1 VAILNRHKKEAEKKL
16 NRAISGGFKPPQNIR
31 GKSFFQREKF
41 AAVSRT
47 PQILGTIFFEI

>member
-47 PQILGTIFFEI
+47 PQILGAIFL